1 MLRFALLL
9 NLLLCPLV
17 ISKHKSSED
26 DDLGGGLVSALRND
40 VNLDLS
46 MDEEYEDLRAELLA
60 YHTAL
65 ASLATGR
72 RSMKTTPC
80 WKLGGICIEHKMCV
94 GHKYLTEVPGCKN
107 NLEVC
112 CFTWNNFQVR
122 DMRDEGISVV
132 AMPWTSQREVGG
144 LGVVSPHDSEENRHG
159 HGHGHEHG
167 HGHGGNHDKNHHSP
181 HSHTHAHKPPHNL
194 QTTEV
199 SQEDEYDNVPENGK
213 PPVVVILRTKKK

>member
-9 NLLLCPLV
+9 NLLLYPLV

-72 RSMKTTPC
+72 SEYSYRIK
-80 WKLGGICIEHKMCV
+80 H
-94 GHKYLTEVPGCKN
+94 YL
-107 NLEVC
+107 
-112 CFTWNNFQVR
+112 
-122 DMRDEGISVV
+122 
-132 AMPWTSQREVGG
+132 
-144 LGVVSPHDSEENRHG
+144 
-159 HGHGHEHG
+159 
-167 HGHGGNHDKNHHSP
+167 
-181 HSHTHAHKPPHNL
+181 
-194 QTTEV
+194 
-199 SQEDEYDNVPENGK
+199 
-213 PPVVVILRTKKK
+213 